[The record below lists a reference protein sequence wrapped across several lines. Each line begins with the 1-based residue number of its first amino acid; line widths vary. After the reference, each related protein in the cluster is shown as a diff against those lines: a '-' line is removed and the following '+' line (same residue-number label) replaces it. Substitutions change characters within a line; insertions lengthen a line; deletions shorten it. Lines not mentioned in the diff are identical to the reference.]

1 MLGLALLCSNRPVI
15 HRQPPH
21 WKVAGIAGRQARS
34 YTHCRSRDETVRL
47 AESHAASGKLAPP
60 PTGLFPLNPPEWR
73 KPQAVQKVGNASLF
87 VRPHSPE
94 ELFYVDGAGVRT
106 IASGAQPADPGRGR
120 PPA

>member
-1 MLGLALLCSNRPVI
+1 MV

-21 WKVAGIAGRQARS
+21 WKVAGITGRQARS

-47 AESHAASGKLAPP
+47 AESHTASGKLAPP
-60 PTGLFPLNPPEWR
+60 PTGLFPLNPPEGS
-73 KPQAVQKVGNASLF
+73 KPQAVQKARNASLL

-94 ELFYVDGAGVRT
+94 ELFYVDGARVRT
-106 IASGAQPADPGRGR
+106 IARSAQPTDPSRRR